1 MNNGI
6 FSDREKAMEA
16 NYFREQ
22 DARLLDKLRQGA
34 KLDEIAEVLRDKLRI
49 DNPELLARVRAV
61 GITPET
67 APAFF
72 LAPLVQVAW
81 AEGKVS
87 GRERTAVLR
96 LASQREVEEGSPA
109 YKQLEDWLDTRPPDE
124 LFDAAVEV
132 MMYGFA
138 VLPFDERE
146 ARIKRVV
153 DACREVAASSG
164 SELAHQLGLGTGVS
178 RTEAQMLDEINSRL
192 RKRG

>member
-1 MNNGI
+1 MDKGI

-22 DARLLDKLRQGA
+22 DARLLEKLRRGA
-34 KLDEIAEVLRDKLRI
+34 KLDEIAEALRDKLNV
-49 DNPELLARVRAV
+49 DNPELLERARAV
-61 GITPET
+61 GVTAET

-87 GRERTAVLR
+87 NRERSAVLR
-96 LASQREVEEGSPA
+96 LATQREVDEGSPA
-109 YKQLEDWLDTRPPDE
+109 YAQLERWLDTRPSDE
-124 LFDAAVEV
+124 LFDTAAEV
-132 MMYGFA
+132 LTFGFA

-146 ARIKRVV
+146 ERIKRVV
-153 DACREVAASSG
+153 DACREVAAASG